1 MNVSALLAISQLF
14 PTGVRVTAGALAC
27 NVSQSV
33 FGGTGP
39 LVGVWLNQRTDGPY
53 GLGVY
58 RVLPA
63 AVTAVTAY
71 LAQRVFDPD
80 HRRNPVT
87 VAAATV
93 ESR

>member
-39 LVGVWLNQRTDGPY
+39 LVGVWLNQRTGGPY

-58 RVLPA
+58 RVPPA

-80 HRRNPVT
+80 HRRDPVT